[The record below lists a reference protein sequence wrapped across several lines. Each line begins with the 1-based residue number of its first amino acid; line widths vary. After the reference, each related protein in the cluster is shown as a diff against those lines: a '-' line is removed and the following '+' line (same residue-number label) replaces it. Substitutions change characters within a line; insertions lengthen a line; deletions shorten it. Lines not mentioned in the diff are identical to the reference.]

1 MRPVGHAGGLSDKDN
16 KQLRE
21 YEKTLLC
28 SGNLICYSRTYLDM
42 KVGEL

>member
-1 MRPVGHAGGLSDKDN
+1 MGHAGGLSDKDD

-21 YEKTLLC
+21 YEETSLLC
-28 SGNLICYSRTYLDM
+28 SGNLICYSKTYLDM